1 MTVDDFVVLSF
12 VTDPLPPDWPD
23 MVKQLMLDRFTVKL
37 DGQKRWVRGVV
48 GWIASL
54 SNWTARKGGYGVW
67 WDGLLHCQT
76 GRPEKVGT
84 GCGGMDRFTVKLD
97 GQKRWVRGVVGWIAS
112 LSNWTARKGGY
123 GVWWDGSLHCQT
135 GRPEKVGTGCGGM
148 DRKGGYG
155 VWWDATT
162 NNNKEDF

>member
-37 DGQKRWVRGVV
+37 D
-48 GWIASL
+48 S
-54 SNWTARKGGYGVW
+54 
-67 WDGLLHCQT
+67 
-76 GRPEKVGT
+76 
-84 GCGGMDRFTVKLD
+84 
-97 GQKRWVRGVVGWIAS
+97 QKRWVRGVVGWIAS

-148 DRKGGYG
+148 DRFTVKLDGQKRWVRGVVGWIASLSNWMARKGGYG
-155 VWWDATT
+155 VWWDATLIT
-162 NNNKEDF
+162 NKEDF